1 MRDER
6 KTGRSGHSRRERPG
20 AGVSRERKAR
30 RHGHNARGSDLLRPA
45 RGALIVLLAVLAAGF
60 GLRMAYLGELR
71 GEPDYSHPLVD
82 SHYHDYW
89 ARAAASGD
97 WSPPRHE
104 PDPQIQA
111 NPYFRPPGYPYFLTG
126 VYKLF
131 GDDYTTP
138 RVVQHILGLAGILL
152 IFMLGRR
159 VFNTTTGLVAAGL
172 HAFYWIFIYF
182 EGEFLEPPLTV
193 PLILVFAILL
203 IAWSDRRAVWLA
215 AAAGLA
221 LGALAITRPNGL
233 VLAPVGIWWILH
245 HSRGAA
251 FRLRLLRDAGLFL
264 LATVVV
270 ILPVTLRNHRVSGEF
285 VPIST
290 NSGINLL
297 ISIHERADGQVRG
310 TLPGI
315 GTLDTCFDWPDVVR
329 RVRQI
334 EDRSLS
340 HNEVSGWMTSR
351 AVKKVMDDPVRA
363 LGLLGRKTLLFWGP
377 GEVAD
382 NKVMEFERANSRILR
397 RIPLTFPVALA
408 LGLMGIAA
416 VFADRRLRESTAPG
430 PSAQQAATAGLCV
443 DRTAVWLMIAI
454 VAAWFASHLPFVITS
469 RYRVPIIPFLLV
481 FGAGFLVQLEH
492 LLRAG
497 RLRTAIVALCLAIA
511 LTALAHRNL
520 VYEPSAARWHYQRG
534 IAHVRGE
541 DLDAAIGQM
550 KLAIAENPR
559 YTAVY
564 NDLGVAL
571 GMTGEIAESVRY
583 FEQSLALDPGRPLTH
598 RNLAMALEYLGEL
611 ERSRHH
617 YSEALRLNPADRLA
631 RDGLNRTAP
640 AREGS

>member
-1 MRDER
+1 
-6 KTGRSGHSRRERPG
+6 
-20 AGVSRERKAR
+20 
-30 RHGHNARGSDLLRPA
+30 
-45 RGALIVLLAVLAAGF
+45 
-60 GLRMAYLGELR
+60 MAYLGELR

-104 PDPQIQA
+104 PDPQIPA
-111 NPYFRPPGYPYFLTG
+111 NPYFRPPGYPYFLTV
-126 VYKLF
+126 VYRLF

-152 IFMLGRR
+152 VFVLGRR
-159 VFNTTTGLVAAGL
+159 IFSTTAGLVAAGL
-172 HAFYWIFIYF
+172 QAFYWIFIYF

-193 PLILVFAILL
+193 PLILGFAILL
-203 IAWSDRRAVWLA
+203 IAWSDRRAVWVV

-221 LGALAITRPNGL
+221 LGALSITRPNAL
-233 VLAPVGIWWILH
+233 VLAPVGLWWILH
-245 HSRGAA
+245 HSRGSA
-251 FRLRLLRDAGLFL
+251 FRLRLLRDACLFL
-264 LATVVV
+264 LATAVV
-270 ILPVTLRNHRVSGEF
+270 ILPVTIRNHRVSGEF

-329 RVRQI
+329 RIGRI
-334 EDRSLS
+334 EDRDLS

-351 AVKKVMDDPVRA
+351 AVQKVTEDPLRA

-416 VFADRRLRESTAPG
+416 VFSRRRLWGSTAPD
-430 PSAQQAATAGLCV
+430 PSVPQAATGGIRV
-443 DRTAVWLMIAI
+443 DRMAVWLMIAI

-481 FGAGFLVQLEH
+481 CGAGFLVQLEH

-497 RLRTAIVALCLAIA
+497 RRRAATAALCLAIA
-511 LTALAHRNL
+511 IAALAHKNP
-520 VYEPSAARWHYQRG
+520 VYEPSSARWHYQRG
-534 IAHVRGE
+534 IAHVRGGN
-541 DLDAAIGQM
+541 LDAAIGQM
-550 KLAIAENPR
+550 RLAIAENPS

-564 NDLGVAL
+564 NDLGAAL
-571 GMTGEIAESVRY
+571 GMKGEVAESVRY
-583 FEQSLALDPGRPLTH
+583 FEQSLALDPERPLTH

-611 ERSRHH
+611 GRSRYH
-617 YSEALRLNPADRLA
+617 YSEALRINPSDRLA
-631 RDGLNRTAP
+631 RHGLHRTTRLQEP
-640 AREGS
+640 DAREP